1 MNYKLLALDL
11 DDTLLNDQYKISERN
26 IKALKEAALQGIE
39 ITIATGRMYRSA
51 LPYARELGIT
61 LPLITYHGALIKETT
76 EDKKVLRQ
84 WAVPYKLALEI
95 LRFGEAEGFHLNI
108 YLDDKLYIKEE
119 NENSRYYQNI
129 ASIPLETVGDL
140 AVYLEMVG
148 KEPTKLTIINREGRL
163 PELQKF
169 FQEKYAFDLSVV
181 QSRPFFLEIT
191 HREATKGR
199 ALKFLA
205 ERKNLS
211 SSQIIAFGDS
221 YNDIDMLQY
230 AGMGVAMGNAPPDV
244 QKAADFVAAASSE
257 DGVALFL
264 ENYIL

>member
-39 ITIATGRMYRSA
+39 ITIATGRMFRSA

-76 EDKKVLRQ
+76 AENKVLRQ
-84 WAVPYKLALEI
+84 WSVPYTLALEI
-95 LRFGEAEGFHLNI
+95 LRFGEAEGFHFNI
-108 YLDDKLYIKEE
+108 YLDDNLYVKEE
-119 NENSRYYQNI
+119 NEYSRYYQSI

-140 AVYLEMVG
+140 GDFLERVR
-148 KEPTKLTIINREGRL
+148 KEPTKLTVINREGRL
-163 PELQKF
+163 EELQKAL
-169 FQEKYAFDLSVV
+169 QVKYASDLSVV

-199 ALKFLA
+199 ALKFLV
-205 ERKNLS
+205 EKKNLS
-211 SSQIIAFGDS
+211 SSQVIAIGDS

-230 AGMGVAMGNAPPDV
+230 AGVGVAMGNAPPDV
-244 QKAADFVAAASSE
+244 QKAADFVAAANTE

>member
-39 ITIATGRMYRSA
+39 ITIATGRMFRSA

-129 ASIPLETVGDL
+129 ASIPLE
-140 AVYLEMVG
+140 M
-148 KEPTKLTIINREGRL
+148 
-163 PELQKF
+163 
-169 FQEKYAFDLSVV
+169 
-181 QSRPFFLEIT
+181 
-191 HREATKGR
+191 
-199 ALKFLA
+199 
-205 ERKNLS
+205 
-211 SSQIIAFGDS
+211 
-221 YNDIDMLQY
+221 
-230 AGMGVAMGNAPPDV
+230 
-244 QKAADFVAAASSE
+244 
-257 DGVALFL
+257 
-264 ENYIL
+264 